1 MRSQEGG
8 LNGPPLMRRRL
19 VFVLGKGGVGKSAVA
34 AALGTAWARRGTR
47 ALVIEVGG
55 QHRLS
60 PLFGTRTDRDDEPVE
75 LAPGLFGVS
84 VDVERS
90 TEDYLAAQLKVRPL
104 VDLLTRS
111 KAFHNFTTA
120 APGLAEMVTLGRIWN
135 LAIDVRDGRPVWD
148 HLVVD
153 CPATGHGIALIGIA
167 GRVGE
172 MAGEGPIHHQAER
185 IQQVVTHPAAT
196 GVAVV
201 ARPEELP
208 VSEAAEAVEIL
219 RRDGYP
225 VAAVVLN
232 GVHPAPFSPAEAAP
246 LEEVATSAGAAAA
259 PAASALRSIRR
270 AAVERTHR
278 RRLTELTGME
288 PLILPAL
295 AGRSLDRA
303 GVERLADA
311 LLEADAAARVE
322 A

>member
-1 MRSQEGG
+1 MS
-8 LNGPPLMRRRL
+8 GPALLQRRL

-34 AALGTAWARRGTR
+34 AAIGTAWARSGKR

-60 PLFGTRTDRDDEPVE
+60 PLFGATTEHADEPVE
-75 LAPGLFGVS
+75 LAPDLFGVS
-84 VDVERS
+84 IDVERA

-111 KAFHNFTTA
+111 KAFHNFTAA

-135 LAIDVRDGRPVWD
+135 LAIDVRGGTPVWD

-167 GRVGE
+167 GRVGD

-185 IQQVVTHPAAT
+185 IQQIVTHPAAT

-208 VSEAAEAVEIL
+208 VSEAAEAVETL
-219 RRDGYP
+219 TRDGYP

-232 GVHPAPFSPAEAAP
+232 GVHAAPFTPAEVAP
-246 LEEVATSAGAAAA
+246 LQRVAEQGGPAAGAAA
-259 PAASALRSIRR
+259 SALHAIRR
-270 AAVERTHR
+270 AAVEDAHR
-278 RRLTELTGME
+278 RRLARLTDME
-288 PLILPAL
+288 PVVLPAL
-295 AGRSLDRA
+295 PGRSLDRA
-303 GVERLADA
+303 GIERLAGA
-311 LLEADAAARVE
+311 LAAATAPAEVG